1 MKKCLNCGMENSDD
15 SIFCAGCGTR
25 LPAAPEP
32 EAAQEQNVAVPEP
45 EATQKQNVVAQEPAQ
60 SESNPTENVT
70 NNAANNVVND
80 PGNYAGYNV
89 PNNMPNNMPN
99 NTQNSMVNNTPA
111 PAKKKGLNKKIFIPI
126 AAVLAVVLIVGVVGV
141 VRING
146 FKNYV
151 AAFEKACNGY
161 LSLGKYESEYEQDM
175 DDAKSIISGF
185 KFWETGNQREKM
197 QQLSDE
203 ISALNAKVA
212 KYQKAYEEATAK
224 MEKDSKY
231 FLGDYEDKYN
241 EAKADCESALKDFD
255 EHESRKE
262 TEAFSKLVDEII
274 DYNKTEGDNMLSYV
288 EDGADDVY
296 SCEEF
301 LLGQSAEKVKSAY
314 NAGNFKEEKQEY
326 DNYQSL
332 DNKFTTPGN
341 ILNYDQVDVSQ
352 DKQINLYVNS
362 DNKDESW
369 NKDSFVIY
377 EKKDDSDEWV
387 KCSISDVKQIE
398 GNMSID
404 LVADIS
410 DSMSWQFG
418 SMQDC
423 LNQFTEATEDD
434 TNLGLSTI
442 SSVYSRELT
451 FTTDKNSVET
461 AINNLECEGLTSL
474 YQSLYSSVLYTATAT
489 GSRCVVA
496 FTDGINVPYGSGY
509 DYDEDDVINIAKTYQ
524 IPVYIIGIGDDVEDG
539 VLRNIAEST
548 GGFYH
553 NIYDVSELYDIYEQI
568 YEQQK
573 SIYQINYSSEL
584 KNKDNRQVYVYGESN
599 DGADVIRFQSAI
611 DAEVLADAYG
621 DGSEFSASDLAAFY
635 TKKKYLSQYE
645 LENITSVQD
654 VQTIINIYYAKNDYK
669 FGNEEVLAQ
678 MKKLGVITKNGIKD
692 MNGAVK
698 KMKKNATLYKNL
710 MALHNY
716 RYELFYNIGY
726 DAYYNSGCTDYSDFK
741 TEVNQQVGESADST
755 RYKDIMKKIY
765 KRLQNEY

>member
-1 MKKCLNCGMENSDD
+1 MKKCLTCGMENSDD
-15 SIFCAGCGTR
+15 SLFCAGCGTR

-32 EAAQEQNVAVPEP
+32 EAAQEQNVAAPEP
-45 EATQKQNVVAQEPAQ
+45 EAVQEQNVAAREPEQ
-60 SESNPTENVT
+60 SETAPTENVT
-70 NNAANNVVND
+70 NNAANNVGNA
-80 PGNYAGYNV
+80 PGNYAGYN
-89 PNNMPNNMPN
+89 MPN
-99 NTQNSMVNNTPA
+99 NTQNNMVNNTPV
-111 PAKKKGLNKKIFIPI
+111 PAKKKGFNKKVFIPI
-126 AAVLAVVLIVGVVGV
+126 AAVLAVILIVGVVGV

-151 AAFEKACNGY
+151 SAFEKECDAY
-161 LSLGKYESEYEQDM
+161 MSLGKYESEYEQDM

-185 KFWETGNQREKM
+185 KFWKTGNQREKM

-332 DNKFTTPGN
+332 DYKFTTPGN

-352 DKQINLYVNS
+352 D
-362 DNKDESW
+362 
-369 NKDSFVIY
+369 
-377 EKKDDSDEWV
+377 
-387 KCSISDVKQIE
+387 KQIE

-442 SSVYSRELT
+442 SSIYSRELT
-451 FTTDKNSVET
+451 FTADKNSVET

-496 FTDGINVPYGSGY
+496 FTDGMNVPYGSGY
-509 DYDEDDVINIAKTYQ
+509 DYDEDDVINIANTYQ

-678 MKKLGVITKNGIKD
+678 MKKLGVITKNGTKD

-741 TEVNQQVGESADST
+741 AEVNQQVGESADST

>member
-1 MKKCLNCGMENSDD
+1 
-15 SIFCAGCGTR
+15 
-25 LPAAPEP
+25 
-32 EAAQEQNVAVPEP
+32 
-45 EATQKQNVVAQEPAQ
+45 
-60 SESNPTENVT
+60 
-70 NNAANNVVND
+70 
-80 PGNYAGYNV
+80 
-89 PNNMPNNMPN
+89 
-99 NTQNSMVNNTPA
+99 
-111 PAKKKGLNKKIFIPI
+111 
-126 AAVLAVVLIVGVVGV
+126 
-141 VRING
+141 
-146 FKNYV
+146 
-151 AAFEKACNGY
+151 
-161 LSLGKYESEYEQDM
+161 
-175 DDAKSIISGF
+175 
-185 KFWETGNQREKM
+185 
-197 QQLSDE
+197 
-203 ISALNAKVA
+203 
-212 KYQKAYEEATAK
+212 
-224 MEKDSKY
+224 
-231 FLGDYEDKYN
+231 
-241 EAKADCESALKDFD
+241 
-255 EHESRKE
+255 
-262 TEAFSKLVDEII
+262 
-274 DYNKTEGDNMLSYV
+274 
-288 EDGADDVY
+288 
-296 SCEEF
+296 
-301 LLGQSAEKVKSAY
+301 
-314 NAGNFKEEKQEY
+314 
-326 DNYQSL
+326 
-332 DNKFTTPGN
+332 
-341 ILNYDQVDVSQ
+341 
-352 DKQINLYVNS
+352 
-362 DNKDESW
+362 
-369 NKDSFVIY
+369 
-377 EKKDDSDEWV
+377 
-387 KCSISDVKQIE
+387 
-398 GNMSID
+398 MSID

-423 LNQFTEATEDD
+423 LNQFTEATEED

-496 FTDGINVPYGSGY
+496 FTDGMNVPYGSGY

-621 DGSEFSASDLAAFY
+621 DGSEFSASNLAAFY

-669 FGNEEVLAQ
+669 FGSEDVLAQ
-678 MKKLGVITKNGIKD
+678 MKKLGVITKNGTKD

-698 KMKKNATLYKNL
+698 KMKKNAILYKNL

-741 TEVNQQVGESADST
+741 AEVNQQVGESADST

-765 KRLQNEY
+765 KRLQEEY